1 MTKNANDQARQRA
14 SLASITASAVTP
26 DQLLPYVLAV
36 SGLSPRR
43 LASSVAYQDQ
53 DGEGPLV
60 LVAYP
65 EGRPEDEA
73 ERDAAVAAALELP
86 GLGQITVLSASR
98 PTAAPDDASQSE
110 DTYWSL
116 PIPPPEPGQKL
127 RNLLR
132 RAGRELE
139 IVQSSGP
146 DCWTPDHAALV
157 DDFCQRRKLDAG
169 TIHIFHHLDAYL
181 ARAGEAVLFTAW
193 TKGDK
198 SLAGCAIGD
207 FSAMATAF
215 YMFAF
220 RYQTAPPGTA
230 DGLLAAICAEA
241 GARGHSQ
248 INLGLGIDPGVSF
261 FKKKWGAKPFL
272 PLVETSWKIARQAK
286 KTKKGWLARL
296 FGG

>member
-1 MTKNANDQARQRA
+1 MTKTANDRA
-14 SLASITASAVTP
+14 KHLAGLASITASAVTP

-43 LASSVAYQDQ
+43 LASSVAYQD
-53 DGEGPLV
+53 GESGQLV

-65 EGRPEDEA
+65 EGKPEDAE

-86 GLGQITVLSASR
+86 DISQITVLSASR
-98 PTAAPDDASQSE
+98 PTAAPEAASQSE

-116 PIPPPEPGQKL
+116 PIPVPEPGQKL

-132 RAGRELE
+132 RSGRELE

-146 DCWTPDHAALV
+146 DCWTPAHADLV
-157 DDFCQRRKLDAG
+157 GNFCQRRKLDDG
-169 TIHIFHHLDAYL
+169 TVHIFRHLDAYL
-181 ARAGEAVLFTAW
+181 AKAADAVLFTAW
-193 TKGDK
+193 TREGKN
-198 SLAGCAIGD
+198 LAGCAIGD

-241 GARGHSQ
+241 QARGHSQ
-248 INLGLGIDPGVSF
+248 INLGLGINAGVSF

-272 PLVETSWKIARQAK
+272 PLVETSWQVK
-286 KTKKGWLARL
+286 KAKKGWLARL
-296 FGG
+296 FGGQLTV